1 MATERIVSLVPSL
14 TELLYDLGLSAEV
27 AGITKFC
34 IHPNEWFKTKPR
46 VGGTKTVDL
55 EKVKA
60 LHPTLIIAN
69 KEENVKDQVEA
80 LQQIAPV
87 QVTDVSN
94 LEEAL
99 TMIATI
105 GQLTHKQE
113 QATSMVQSIRHS
125 FNELALTL
133 TNGNYPKIKTGYL
146 IWREPY
152 MTIGSDTMIHD
163 LMHRCGW
170 VNIFGHQKRYPE
182 ISTDQIKAAGCEL
195 LLLSSEPYPFQQ
207 KHIYELQQELPDTN
221 IMLVDG
227 EMFSWYGSRL
237 QHAAAYF
244 RELIVATAQD

>member
-14 TELLYDLGLSAEV
+14 TELLYDLGLSVEV

-69 KEENVKDQVEA
+69 KEENVKEQVEA

-87 QVTDVSN
+87 LITDVPN

-99 TMIATI
+99 TMIEII
-105 GQLTHKQE
+105 GKLVHRQE
-113 QATSMVQSIRHS
+113 QAVCMAQSIRQS
-125 FNELALTL
+125 FIELEKMLA
-133 TNGNYPKIKTGYL
+133 NAYYPATRACYL
-146 IWREPY
+146 IWKEPY
-152 MTIGSDTMIHD
+152 MTVGSDTMIHD
-163 LMHRCGW
+163 LMQRCGW
-170 VNIFGHQKRYPE
+170 LNIFGDQKRYPE
-182 ISTDQIKAAGCEL
+182 ISVEQIRNAGCDL
-195 LLLSSEPYPFQQ
+195 LLLSSEPYHFQQ
-207 KHIYELQQELPDTN
+207 QHIVALQQELPDTKIILAN
-221 IMLVDG
+221 G

-237 QHAAAYF
+237 QYAAVYF
-244 RELIVATAQD
+244 KTLIATTTA